1 MLSAALTIY
10 QFSSI
15 NVDWQISGVELA
27 EHRGAISFYFF
38 VFCKTKLFFN
48 FIFSQNKWP
57 PFGDMC
63 DYHLPSVQ
71 TLIH

>member
-27 EHRGAISFYFF
+27 EHRGAISFFFRFSVKQNYFSI
-38 VFCKTKLFFN
+38 LFFHKIN
-48 FIFSQNKWP
+48 
-57 PFGDMC
+57 GR
-63 DYHLPSVQ
+63 HSV
-71 TLIH
+71 TCATTICPLCKR